1 MAEFHNFLSQDRGLL
16 NHFLFWSTWCNW
28 SPEILVLLI
37 GEDED
42 TDLEAVNAMF
52 NYKIYKCM
60 LPFSDT
66 L

>member
-1 MAEFHNFLSQDRGLL
+1 MAEIHNFLSQERWLS
-16 NHFLFWSTWCNW
+16 NHFLFWSTRCNW
-28 SPEILVLLI
+28 SPEVLVLLI

-52 NYKIYKCM
+52 DYKIYKCM
-60 LPFSDT
+60 LPFLDT